1 MDLYRWKVPDLT
13 GDQTLG
19 AWTSMGATPYAFSG
33 SAWTYQ
39 TAREADKVQYGVG
52 IAIYV
57 LKPSQ
62 VGLTDNDGTEV
73 INVSSGSA
81 LAWNGVT
88 YAPQDNVK
96 IAGQPSHDGIGQ
108 LISWTFAF
116 VGNTNVTQ
124 TFDGVGDGLPY
135 LIEPCVVVAGSC
147 Q

>member
-1 MDLYRWKVPDLT
+1 MDVNRGKVPDLS
-13 GDQTLG
+13 GDQKLG
-19 AWTSMGATPYAFSG
+19 AWTTKGATSYAFSG
-33 SAWTYQ
+33 GSWTYQ
-39 TAREADKVQYGVG
+39 TSREADKQQYGVG

-57 LKPSQ
+57 LKPGQ
-62 VGLTDNDGTEV
+62 AGITDTNGTDV

-96 IAGQPSHDGIGQ
+96 IAGQPNHDGIGQ

-135 LIEPCVVVAGSC
+135 LIEPCVVVSGSC